1 MVQGCTSHAGKSYL
15 AAALCR
21 LLADEGL
28 RVAPFKAQ
36 NMSNNAGVTED
47 GRELGRAQIVQ
58 AAAARIAPEARMNPV
73 LIKPEADTRS
83 QVVVL
88 GEADLAHLAVALARA
103 PPAALARRAQLVAQP
118 ARRFRRRR
126 DRRRGQPGRDQP
138 A

>member
-15 AAALCR
+15 TAALCR

-36 NMSNNAGVTED
+36 NMSNNAGVTAD

-73 LIKPEADTRS
+73 LVKPEADTRS

-88 GEADLAHLAVALARA
+88 GEVDHEISRAALARA
-103 PPAALARRAQLVAQP
+103 P
-118 ARRFRRRR
+118 
-126 DRRRGQPGRDQP
+126 RRGSGRSC
-138 A
+138 ASRCTG

>member
-15 AAALCR
+15 TAALCR

-36 NMSNNAGVTED
+36 NMSNNAGVTAD

-73 LIKPEADTRS
+73 LVKPEADTRS

-88 GEADLAHLAVALARA
+88 GEADHEISRLPWR
-103 PPAALARRAQLVAQP
+103 ARRS
-118 ARRFRRRR
+118 
-126 DRRRGQPGRDQP
+126 GSGRSCGSRCT
-138 A
+138 ACSTTSTSS